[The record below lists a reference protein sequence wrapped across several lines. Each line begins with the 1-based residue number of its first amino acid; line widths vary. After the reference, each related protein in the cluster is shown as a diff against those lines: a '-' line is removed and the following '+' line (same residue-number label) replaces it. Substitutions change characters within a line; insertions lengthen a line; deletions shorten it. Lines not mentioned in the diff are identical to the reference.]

1 MNDEL
6 IESRKDDHIRINL
19 EKDVQSK
26 VNTGLNQYQFVHNAL
41 PEINLSSVNTSQLLF
56 NKVVKLPILISSM
69 TGGTKQAQKINHIL
83 AEAAE
88 EFGLAM
94 GVGSQRAAI
103 INPDLADSFKV
114 RHIAPNILLFANLGA
129 IQLNYGFG
137 IDECIKAV
145 DMINA
150 DALILHLNPLQ
161 EAIQPEG
168 DTNFSGLLE
177 KIGSICNLQ
186 RFPVIVKEVGWGIG
200 SELAKKLYNAG
211 VAAID
216 VSGAGGTSWS
226 QVERFRL
233 TTAQEIEVAESF
245 IDWGIPTAS
254 ALVALKKASPGKIV
268 FASGGLKNGN
278 DLSKCIALGANLA
291 GIAGIFLK
299 AAIVSSNKLIHSV
312 EIMQRILRISI
323 GHHLPGGLEVPTA
336 SGHAP
341 LSALGVAVAQIPHL
355 GLVHD
360 PLAVGRERCH
370 LDVASPVRPPGHLLA
385 PVHDN
390 LCTAGMATGY
400 RLLI

>member
-1 MNDEL
+1 MNEER

-19 EKDVQSK
+19 EEDVQSRI
-26 VNTGLNQYQFVHNAL
+26 NSGLNHYQFIHNAL
-41 PEINLSSVNTSQLLF
+41 PEINLDSVNTGQLLF
-56 NKVVKLPILISSM
+56 NKIVKLPILISSM
-69 TGGTKQAQKINHIL
+69 TGGTKQAKKINQIL

-103 INPDLADSFKV
+103 INPDLSDSFQV
-114 RHIAPNILLFANLGA
+114 RPIAPNILLFANLGA

-137 IDECIKAV
+137 ENECIKAV
-145 DMINA
+145 EMINA

-168 DTNFSGLLE
+168 DTNFSGLLN

-200 SELAKKLYNAG
+200 SELAKKLYDVG

-245 IDWGIPTAS
+245 IDWGIPTAY
-254 ALVALKKASPGKIV
+254 ALVALKKVFPKKIV
-268 FASGGLKNGN
+268 FASGGLKNGK
-278 DLSKCIALGANLA
+278 DLAKCIALGANLA

-299 AAIVSSNKLIHSV
+299 AALVSTNNLFDLIGT
-312 EIMQRILRISI
+312 MQRILRIS
-323 GHHLPGGLEVPTA
+323 
-336 SGHAP
+336 
-341 LSALGVAVAQIPHL
+341 
-355 GLVHD
+355 
-360 PLAVGRERCH
+360 
-370 LDVASPVRPPGHLLA
+370 
-385 PVHDN
+385 
-390 LCTAGMATGY
+390 MFATGSKNIEEFQNNKIKIKEDFY
-400 RLLI
+400 DS

>member
-26 VNTGLNQYQFVHNAL
+26 VNSGLNQYQFVHNAL
-41 PEINLSSVNTSQLLF
+41 PEINLDTVNTGQLLF
-56 NKVVKLPILISSM
+56 KKTVKLPILISSM
-69 TGGTKQAQKINHIL
+69 TGGTKQAQMINHIL

-137 IDECIKAV
+137 MDECIKAV
-145 DMINA
+145 DMISA

-200 SELAKKLYNAG
+200 SELAKKLYDAG

-254 ALVALKKASPGKIV
+254 ALVALKKACPKKIV

-291 GIAGIFLK
+291 GIAGKFLK
-299 AAIVSSNKLIHSV
+299 AALVSSDNLIDSIA
-312 EIMQRILRISI
+312 IMQRILRIS
-323 GHHLPGGLEVPTA
+323 
-336 SGHAP
+336 
-341 LSALGVAVAQIPHL
+341 
-355 GLVHD
+355 
-360 PLAVGRERCH
+360 
-370 LDVASPVRPPGHLLA
+370 
-385 PVHDN
+385 
-390 LCTAGMATGY
+390 MFATGSKNIEEFQNKKIKLKVDFY
-400 RLLI
+400 ES